1 MTRRARTGQG
11 DHMDREVEVSS
22 VEELIELID
31 TLPEESVL
39 EIDLSGDGDDDG

>member
-1 MTRRARTGQG
+1 
-11 DHMDREVEVSS
+11 MDREVEVSS

-39 EIDLSGDGDDDG
+39 EIDLGRDGDDDG

>member
-1 MTRRARTGQG
+1 
-11 DHMDREVEVSS
+11 MDREVEVSS

-39 EIDLSGDGDDDG
+39 EIDLNRDGDDDG